1 MVEVWEMLENEY
13 QDKLMHNRWSLSI
26 ILNKKIMK
34 ILAKSFKVA
43 NMLHIL
49 EGGVNFGV
57 TDHEEAEGET
67 DDICSFRG
75 NKYPRVH
82 RSSLKRN

>member
-1 MVEVWEMLENEY
+1 
-13 QDKLMHNRWSLSI
+13 
-26 ILNKKIMK
+26 
-34 ILAKSFKVA
+34 
-43 NMLHIL
+43 
-49 EGGVNFGV
+49 VNFGV

-82 RSSLKRN
+82 RSRLKRN